1 MGGTSMNRKSL
12 WGGVVN
18 KFNKD
23 ATNTS
28 NGYVNNA
35 YILSNGNVYESD
47 GYSISEYIPVKPS
60 QSYTLV
66 YGNTL
71 SRPSICFYNSNHE
84 FISGTN
90 YNGSSTINFTTTTN
104 IAYCRLSY
112 ANNLSGAVMLNEGS
126 TALPYHPYYEWV

>member
-1 MGGTSMNRKSL
+1 MNIVMKNT
-12 WGGVVN
+12 WGVVN

-28 NGYVNNA
+28 NGN
-35 YILSNGNVYESD
+35 S
-47 GYSISEYIPVKPS
+47 
-60 QSYTLV
+60 
-66 YGNTL
+66 L
-71 SRPSICFYNSNHE
+71 SRPSICFYNSNRE

-90 YNGSSTINFTTTTN
+90 YNGSSTINFTTTAN

-126 TALPYHPYYEWV
+126 TALPYHPYYEWVED